1 MLNMNPLTQ
10 DQLKEMTG
18 KWVKI
23 VLLDES
29 GTELYAFITKN
40 VLNVFLGYDSDKYC
54 VRSYFTFDECG
65 KEFEA
70 YSLEEKHIDRE
81 KWEPCEVCRGAEF
94 IYGFADATTR
104 YDWGTFSE
112 QKVDGYFKH
121 CPECGRPLTDEAW
134 KELEKRLMEIS
145 K

>member
-1 MLNMNPLTQ
+1 MENMKPLTQ

-29 GTELYAFITKN
+29 GAELYAFITKN
-40 VLNVFLGYDSDKYC
+40 CLNVFLGYDSNKYC

-70 YSLEEKHIDRE
+70 YSLQEKHIDR
-81 KWEPCEVCRGAEF
+81 KAWERCWTCRWVVSQPNWRSDYKF
-94 IYGFADATTR
+94 
-104 YDWGTFSE
+104 
-112 QKVDGYFKH
+112 
-121 CPECGRPLTDEAW
+121 CPRCGKPLTEEAW
-134 KELEKRLMEIS
+134 KELEQRLIG
-145 K
+145 

>member
-1 MLNMNPLTQ
+1 MQNINPLTA
-10 DQLKEMTG
+10 DQLKAMTG

-40 VLNVFLGYDSDKYC
+40 ALNVFLGYDSDKYC

-70 YSLEEKHIDRE
+70 YSLEQKHIDR
-81 KWEPCEVCRGAEF
+81 
-94 IYGFADATTR
+94 DA
-104 YDWGTFSE
+104 WKECPWCKSE
-112 QKVDGYFKH
+112 YTIIDDDFGQPLHLKMIKF
-121 CPECGRPLTDEAW
+121 CFNCGRPLSNEAC
-134 KELEKRLMEIS
+134 
-145 K
+145 